1 MSDSMDLLTCPSC
14 DFAVLPSDE
23 YVLQLHFEQVHVE
36 DSPFRIQD
44 ETSVSPPRLPPRPS
58 SKRSIH
64 VDESSEDN
72 NDPEHLP
79 SLPPMPSSKSRKLT
93 KDTPSDTE
101 DDNSVL
107 CPEPDCGELVLLSD
121 YIEHLDYHAA
131 ETLSFDET
139 TGKYRTHQPAN
150 MHDHYST
157 ANSSTHSKPS
167 WQEHNFNA
175 ALPDALRRNGEKG
188 KLKKRT
194 TRGRG
199 DSNSSEKSTLS
210 RSMASFIGLTR
221 SYKQVKPPPMKGKLG
236 VSLQT
241 SSCPIAYSLLAERRI
256 GPIS

>member
-1 MSDSMDLLTCPSC
+1 MDLLTCPSC

-36 DSPFRIQD
+36 DSPFRIRD
-44 ETSVSPPRLPPRPS
+44 ETSVSPPRLPSRPS
-58 SKRSIH
+58 SKRA
-64 VDESSEDN
+64 ESSEDN
-72 NDPEHLP
+72 DDPEHLP
-79 SLPPMPSSKSRKLT
+79 SLPPRPSSESRKFT
-93 KDTPSDTE
+93 TDTPSDME

-121 YIEHLDYHAA
+121 FNEHLDYHAA

-139 TGKYRTHQPAN
+139 TGKYRTHQSAN
-150 MHDHYST
+150 MHGYYST

-167 WQEHNFNA
+167 WLEHHFNA
-175 ALPDALRRNGEKG
+175 ALPDALQRNESKG
-188 KLKKRT
+188 KLKKRN

-199 DSNSSEKSTLS
+199 DSSGSEKSTLS

-241 SSCPIAYSLLAERRI
+241 PLCPIACLSSTERRI
-256 GPIS
+256 GSVS